1 MANKDLIIRIKV
13 QDGQAKVQIEQIGK
27 GFMNAKNAADL
38 FRKAIQDQS
47 PVLKGSVADYQRQI
61 ANLKLI
67 RNNSAKTAE
76 EFARQTKAITNLQMK
91 MRSLTVET
99 GDLNKVNQ
107 DQISNSGLA
116 GATLTELGRT
126 ISDLPYG
133 IRGVANN
140 LSQLST
146 LFITLTAKTDGF
158 RNSIKLL
165 MTQLRGPLGYIL
177 AFQAVIALLDYFSNR
192 QDKASES
199 TEELANRFGESAAKL
214 SAYEDILNDTNI
226 SQKEK
231 AKVLKEVSEE
241 VDGLNLE
248 LDKNNQLT
256 EESNDLITKNIEKLK
271 EQAETRAI
279 LDRLVELNTEK
290 LQTEFD
296 LRDKLGDKY
305 ESILYTL
312 SQVGPTAPIFDALGL
327 SGIDTALEN
336 LDDIEK
342 EIQDLLE
349 RLRGRDLGVFDPD
362 KEKGRAKKAKQIVD
376 DFNTWYTKQRDKL
389 EEDLAIDEVARLEAE
404 RFSASNSLIMM
415 INDRKA
421 KEKKAL
427 DDKLI
432 TKEEYDIRMLELDRL
447 YLDKVEQLNNEYNT
461 RIATA
466 KLDQFLMNVERVS
479 GAFDA
484 LYEAEISREERKT
497 VLANNELK
505 KRLRNEQ
512 LSADQRDAINKQIE
526 INEENL
532 QKKRDK
538 LAERQFNIQKAANIA
553 SALSDTYRTGVLAFG
568 SQLIIGDPTSPLRA
582 RIAQAVAIAAG
593 LANVAAIARQKFVP
607 SAISGDGGGGGGGG
621 AGGGGIQAP
630 DFNIVGASAQSQLA
644 EAVGTAQSQP
654 VRAFVVGKDI
664 STQQELDRNITNTAS
679 FG

>member
-1 MANKDLIIRIKV
+1 MANSRDFTIRIRV
-13 QDGQAKVQIEQIGK
+13 DDGQAKVQIDQLGS
-27 GFMNAKNAADL
+27 GFMSAKAAADQ
-38 FRKAIQDQS
+38 FRQAIAAQN

-61 ANLKLI
+61 TNLKLI
-67 RNNSAKTAE
+67 RDNSAKTAE
-76 EFARQTKAITNLQMK
+76 EFARQTRAINKLQIE

-158 RNSIKLL
+158 KNSIKLL
-165 MTQLRGPLGYIL
+165 VAELRGPLGYIL
-177 AFQAVIALLDYFSNR
+177 AFQAVISLLDFFA
-192 QDKASES
+192 QKQQEAKES
-199 TEELANRFGESAAKL
+199 TEVMGNEFGESASKL
-214 SAYEDILNDTNI
+214 MAYQKILNDTNI
-226 SQKEK
+226 TEKEK
-231 AKVLKEVSEE
+231 VNVLKEVAEE
-241 VDGLNLE
+241 TDGLNLE
-248 LDKNNQLT
+248 IGENNMLT
-256 EESNDLITKNIEKLK
+256 AKSNDLLKVNIERLK
-271 EQAETRAI
+271 EQAEVRAI
-279 LDRLVELNTEK
+279 VDRLTKLNSEK
-290 LQTEFD
+290 LAIEYELQEKLSSRFSQVLLAIAKTPNMVGQLAKTFRISGTYPMLESIKEIDEEIAELLKKLSGKTLDIFD
-296 LRDKLGDKY
+296 EEEIGRDKKL
-305 ESILYTL
+305 I
-312 SQVGPTAPIFDALGL
+312 
-327 SGIDTALEN
+327 
-336 LDDIEK
+336 
-342 EIQDLLE
+342 
-349 RLRGRDLGVFDPD
+349 
-362 KEKGRAKKAKQIVD
+362 D
-376 DFNTWYTKQRDKL
+376 DFNTWYTKEMDKL
-389 EEDLAIDEVARLEAE
+389 QDDLAIDEVARLESE
-404 RFSASNSLIMM
+404 RFTASNNLLMM
-415 INDRKA
+415 INDRRA

-432 TKEEYDIRMLELDRL
+432 TKEEYDARMLTLDQL
-447 YLDKVEQLNNEYNT
+447 YLDKLEQLNKEYNA
-461 RIATA
+461 RIFQA
-466 KLDQFLMNVERVS
+466 KLDDFLMNVERVS

-568 SQLIIGDPTSPLRA
+568 SQLIIGDPTSTIRA
-582 RIAQAVAIAAG
+582 QIAQAVAIAAG